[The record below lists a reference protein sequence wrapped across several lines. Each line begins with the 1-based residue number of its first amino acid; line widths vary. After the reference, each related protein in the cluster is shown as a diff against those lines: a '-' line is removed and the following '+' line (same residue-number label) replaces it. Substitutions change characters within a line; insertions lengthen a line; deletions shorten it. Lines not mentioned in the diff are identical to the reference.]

1 MVFKNKDWNNTQEI
15 VVYSNYHPYWI
26 DKEAGI
32 RNRQFDVF
40 SGKILDLKQ
49 GKEEAIDFFYKI
61 LDTEINSGVTICVVQ
76 SSDADKLNSGIAILA
91 ERLACNDR
99 INKVYYLKRTRSIPK
114 LAYGGRRDKS
124 IHYETI
130 RTVSDI
136 DITGNIVLLM
146 DDVTTT
152 GNSLYACRDILLD
165 NGAEH
170 VEMFALGRTVRP
182 D

>member
-1 MVFKNKDWNNTQEI
+1 MV
-15 VVYSNYHPYWI
+15 
-26 DKEAGI
+26 
-32 RNRQFDVF
+32 
-40 SGKILDLKQ
+40 
-49 GKEEAIDFFYKI
+49 
-61 LDTEINSGVTICVVQ
+61 
-76 SSDADKLNSGIAILA
+76 AILA

-114 LAYGGRRDKS
+114 LAYGGGRDKS